1 MTFEQLKNLLWDD
14 EIVAVLKSHFNE
26 FIDEYVEDNKP
37 RYNNGGV
44 PWAKDHPSFKDEVL
58 Q

>member
-1 MTFEQLKNLLWDD
+1 MTWEQLKNLLWDD

-44 PWAKDHPSFKDEVL
+44 PWAKDHPCSGEEEPL
-58 Q
+58 